1 MPTYIRLLRFSDQG
15 TKDLKQFRDRV
26 AAAKKGYRD
35 GGAELKQ
42 VFLVMGQYDLVAV
55 LEAPN
60 DETLAKIA
68 LAQSMLG
75 VFRSTETMRAF
86 TEEEIANIVAA
97 LP

>member
-1 MPTYIRLLRFSDQG
+1 
-15 TKDLKQFRDRV
+15 
-26 AAAKKGYRD
+26 
-35 GGAELKQ
+35 
-42 VFLVMGQYDLVAV
+42 MGQYDLVAV

-86 TEEEIANIVAA
+86 TEGGNCKSRRCPSLKRM
-97 LP
+97 LPVQS

>member
-1 MPTYIRLLRFSDQG
+1 MPTYIRLLRFSDQA
-15 TKDLKQFRDRV
+15 TKNLKHLPDRI
-26 AAAKKGYRD
+26 AAAKKVYRD
-35 GGAELKQ
+35 GDAELKQ
-42 VFLVMGQYDLVAV
+42 VFMVMGQYDLVAV

-86 TEEEIANIVAA
+86 TEEEIANLVAA